1 MLIMK
6 KIILLLLCMAALLMS
21 GCGDKFA
28 KEKEEIIK
36 AEKAAMAM
44 QLPALVK
51 PDNFKKPSPTKEEK
65 AQYKADLNKLI
76 DVEKKM
82 LAEMQKSDEQIS
94 ALLAKAAD
102 ESEKKDLLAFKD
114 KVRRERISFVKKIS
128 QDRLCGDTFIVGVGS
143 TWQEVEMIYGQP
155 TDKGKKLLGSK
166 EYKYGGLK
174 FEDWIG
180 GGVPPLNILK
190 KWVSKTVQ
198 CVTLT
203 GSDITSDAGI
213 RIGMTRDEAYKVLK
227 SKYVNKTNNP
237 ARNEMKIDRSKK
249 EDGFDMV
256 VYFAMK
262 DTEPF
267 HMFLEFKEG
276 KLTRYSVAP
285 N

>member
-1 MLIMK
+1 MK
-6 KIILLLLCMAALLMS
+6 KILLLLFCLSALLMS

-28 KEKEEIIK
+28 KEKEEITK
-36 AEKAAMAM
+36 TEKAAMAM
-44 QLPALVK
+44 QLPVLVK
-51 PDNFKKPSPTKEEK
+51 PDTLEKPSPTKEEI

-82 LAEMQKSDEQIS
+82 LAEMQKSDAQIS

-143 TWQEVEMIYGQP
+143 TWQEVEMVYGKP
-155 TDKGKKLLGSK
+155 VSTGKKLLGSK

-180 GGVPPLNILK
+180 GGVPPLNMLK

-203 GSDITSDAGI
+203 GSNVTSDAGI
-213 RIGMTRDEAYKVLK
+213 RIGMTRDEVNKILK
-227 SKYVNKTNNP
+227 SKYVNKTNKP
-237 ARNEMKIDRSKK
+237 ERNELKIDRFNKNNES
-249 EDGFDMV
+249 DSV
-256 VYFAMK
+256 SRFAMK
-262 DTEPF
+262 DTGPYN
-267 HMFLEFKEG
+267 MFLDYKNG
-276 KLTRYSVAP
+276 KLVRYIVAP